1 MGLVKFFPCIGCF
14 SKPFSFVFY
23 ASIAMLYLS
32 SAQTVLAQAPVN
44 DVVSWPSG
52 LLLLASILYAALGT
66 SAERLWEIEPS
77 SGIFLF
83 SGLPQISIPLMQRV
97 TWAANSCHFVP
108 GVRSA
113 NGLSNFWI
121 RAEKVTASARA
132 EALKKALALL
142 ECASWDK
149 RAEAVREMK
158 LDLNLWKLSPEGFI
172 YPASHIAYPPI
183 IKPLV
188 STPSITFKPHRPP
201 PIPPARD
208 FLLFAAVEYHVF
220 RHWVVEIRRK
230 EVIFSTYGMP
240 FHSIVNVDS
249 EDDAILVVAA
259 QMVRRPHGQSP
270 LRARAR
276 PIMDPQTEHL
286 FLDLDGVDLDT
297 PICSVDFHAYAPKRS
312 KVSASLREL
321 AHSYY
326 VVAQYIKRSSPRHDC
341 NVTGHIARINFGQTL
356 WAALLGGAVLDHG
369 RMTFLNLPGA
379 KGNWQVSADYAY
391 LTRVEAVLEQLEPV
405 ANTPIFES
413 SITGAG
419 GISRGTAI
427 PFLIAGLLGQMII
440 CYFLSVGTSA
450 GVWTSVILANSL
462 YAGKLHDWHT
472 IYYGKSDSTNQP
484 GLKLRVP
491 DLTKNWMCIATFD
504 RSSPKEG
511 VLRQGFLLNVLGLIA
526 AIFGAI
532 FQSQTRRALGFSP
545 FTPTPSWVVYTSVTL
560 CVGTSALVILMLV
573 LQYIAERTWTEDA
586 MFPTRVMV
594 YSTLSASFVISAL
607 AVLFRV
613 RDMPHFWPILDAVTW
628 ISGLPMGMVENGR
641 AFSADDNILHLVLLN
656 RWMMGAVASAVGSSG
671 KRG

>member
-1 MGLVKFFPCIGCF
+1 MARVFPCIGCF
-14 SKPFSFVFY
+14 LRPSSFAFHT
-23 ASIAMLYLS
+23 SMGMLYLNLV
-32 SAQTVLAQAPVN
+32 QTVLAQAPVN

-66 SAERLWEIEPS
+66 SADRLWEIEPS

-83 SGLPQISIPLMQRV
+83 SGLPQISIPLMRRV
-97 TWAANSCHFVP
+97 TWSANACHFVP

-113 NGLSNFWI
+113 NGVSNFWI
-121 RAEKVTASARA
+121 RAENISVSVRT
-132 EALKKALALL
+132 EALQKALALL
-142 ECASWDK
+142 HCVSWDI
-149 RAEAVREMK
+149 RARAVREMK
-158 LDLNLWKLSPEGFI
+158 FDHKIWKLSPEGFI
-172 YPASHIAYPPI
+172 YPASQIAYPPN
-183 IKPLV
+183 IKPLI
-188 STPSITFKPHRPP
+188 STPSIKPSPSIV
-201 PIPPARD
+201 IPCARD
-208 FLLFAAVEYHVF
+208 FLLFAAIEYHAF
-220 RHWVVEIRRK
+220 QHWVVEIRRK

-240 FHSIVNVDS
+240 FHSIVNVDN
-249 EDDAILVVAA
+249 EDDALLVVAA
-259 QMVRRPHGQSP
+259 QMVRRPHGQSS
-270 LRARAR
+270 LRSRARK
-276 PIMDPQTEHL
+276 IMDPHTEHL
-286 FLDLDGVDLDT
+286 LLDLDGVDLDV
-297 PICSVDFHAYAPKRS
+297 PICSVDFDAYAPQRS

-326 VVAQYIKRSSPRHDC
+326 VVLQYIERSSPRHDC
-341 NVTGHIARINFGQTL
+341 DITGHIARINFGQTL
-356 WAALLGGAVLDHG
+356 WVALLGGAVLDHG
-369 RMTFLNLPGA
+369 RMTFLNLPSA
-379 KGNWQVSADYAY
+379 RANWKVSADYAY

-413 SITGAG
+413 TITGSG

-427 PFLIAGLLGQMII
+427 PFLIAGIMGQMII

-462 YAGKLHDWHT
+462 YSGKLHDWHT
-472 IYYGKSDSTNQP
+472 IYYGKSDSTHQP

-491 DLTKNWMCIATFD
+491 DAKKDWMCVATFD

-511 VLRQGFLLNVLGLIA
+511 ILRQGFLLNVFGLIA

-532 FQSQTRRALGFSP
+532 FQSQTRHALEFSS
-545 FTPTPSWVVYTSVTL
+545 FTPTPSWVVYTSVAL
-560 CVGTSALVILMLV
+560 CVGTSVLIILMLV
-573 LQYIAERTWTEDA
+573 LQYISERAWTEDA

-594 YSTLSASFVISAL
+594 YSTLSASLIVSAL

-628 ISGLPMGMVENGR
+628 ISGLPMGMIENGR
-641 AFSADDNILHLVLLN
+641 IFSADDNILHLALLN